1 MLGTASG
8 HLARNLIHI
17 SCHHEANT
25 GCDVAIQI
33 PRYFHALKARE
44 PENTGAQW
52 AEVLGGVKEQ

>member
-1 MLGTASG
+1 M
-8 HLARNLIHI
+8 
-17 SCHHEANT
+17 

-44 PENTGAQW
+44 PENTGAQR

>member
-17 SCHHEANT
+17 SCHHEANM

-33 PRYFHALKARE
+33 PRYFHTLKARE
-44 PENTGAQW
+44 PENTGAQQ